1 MPDLK
6 YWDVN
11 NLYRGAMSQ
20 KLPVNDFKWVKDIFE
35 FNKDF
40 MKSYN
45 DESYEGYFELGVQY
59 PENLNNPHNISPFLL
74 ERIRI

>member
-1 MPDLK
+1 
-6 YWDVN
+6 
-11 NLYRGAMSQ
+11 
-20 KLPVNDFKWVKDIFE
+20 
-35 FNKDF
+35 